1 MSTETFAAP
10 AAPAGNP
17 DLAGHDAMAAAL
29 LERGILTQDQVNL
42 SRAALEA
49 QLAGVAP
56 AEAPASPAGPKPVT
70 DQSPVVPS
78 PKDGG
83 LDQAIFA
90 PPASPAAYNFLP
102 DGLPHGEEQDLA
114 FESAS
119 RAALHHAGVPVGL
132 ANQMAKLWNEAMSRE
147 MPTDEQLVQGRQ
159 EAHAQLTKMWGDQ
172 TQANIN
178 LARGVLAKMAEKNP
192 ALPELLT
199 LTGLGNNT
207 WLVSALANIAKARGG
222 R

>member
-1 MSTETFAAP
+1 PEPRDAPNAA
-10 AAPAGNP
+10 
-17 DLAGHDAMAAAL
+17 
-29 LERGILTQDQVNL
+29 E
-42 SRAALEA
+42 
-49 QLAGVAP
+49 
-56 AEAPASPAGPKPVT
+56 PKPVT
-70 DQSPVVPS
+70 DQSPVVARAQ
-78 PKDGG
+78 DGS

-114 FESAS
+114 FEQSS
-119 RAALHHAGVPVGL
+119 REALHYAGVPVGL
-132 ANQMAKLWNEAMSRE
+132 ANQMAKLWNDDMSRE
-147 MPTDEQLVQGRQ
+147 MPTDAQLVQARQ

-199 LTGLGNNT
+199 LSGLGNNP
-207 WLVSALANIAKARGG
+207 WLVSALANIGKARGG

>member
-1 MSTETFAAP
+1 MTS
-10 AAPAGNP
+10 NP
-17 DLAGHDAMAAAL
+17 DIAGHDAMGAAL
-29 LERGILTQDQVNL
+29 VERGVLTQDQVNQ
-42 SRAALEA
+42 SRANLEA
-49 QLAGVAP
+49 QLTGVAP
-56 AEAPASPAGPKPVT
+56 EPRDAPNAAEPKPVT
-70 DQSPVVPS
+70 DQSPVVARAQ
-78 PKDGG
+78 DGS

-114 FESAS
+114 FEQSS
-119 RAALHHAGVPVGL
+119 REALHYAGGPVGL
-132 ANQMAKLWNEAMSRE
+132 ANQMAKLWNDAMSRE
-147 MPTDEQLVQGRQ
+147 MPTDAQLVQARQ

-199 LTGLGNNT
+199 LSGLGNNP
-207 WLVSALANIAKARGG
+207 WLVSALANIGKARGG